1 MSVHPRLRGELP
13 EVDPPKEGRYGSSPL
28 TRGTRCL
35 EVRHVKSAR
44 FIPAYAGNSSLRL
57 KEVSLRCGSSPLT
70 RGTPKARAQYR
81 WFCRFIPAYAGNSVP
96 KRNRK
101 NLRPVHPRLRGELS
115 WKLTPVELET
125 GSSPLTRGT
134 HCQFGWSD
142 SSRRF
147 IPAYA
152 GNSDEEIVDGGY
164 MSVHPRLRG
173 ELIKVMISVNKN
185 LGSSP
190 LTRGTQQLNQT
201 LINR

>member
-81 WFCRFIPAYAGNSVP
+81 WFCRFIPAYAGNSQQT
-96 KRNRK
+96 
-101 NLRPVHPRLRGELS
+101 L
-115 WKLTPVELET
+115 LTSKMGH

-134 HCQFGWSD
+134 RDLLEQFED
-142 SSRRF
+142 
-147 IPAYA
+147 I
-152 GNSDEEIVDGGY
+152 E
-164 MSVHPRLRG
+164 SVHPRLRG
-173 ELIKVMISVNKN
+173 ELAS
-185 LGSSP
+185 
-190 LTRGTQQLNQT
+190 
-201 LINR
+201 